1 MSKTTS
7 IAASKIDAAD
17 AAPSSLPRNS
27 NAPRSPAARGAP
39 NNPPN
44 RFVRIELEPDADWYD
59 PDERPVATEFY
70 RDDSLSI
77 LSRNDSPDIP
87 FTTSVNPY
95 RGCEHGCVYCYAR
108 PTHEYLGFSAGL
120 DFEARILVKER
131 APELLRDALQS
142 DRWDPQPIAM
152 SGVTDPYQP
161 VERKLRLTRRC
172 LEVLLEFRNPVT
184 VVTKNQLITRDVD
197 LLTGLA
203 RHHAV
208 AVMISLTTL
217 DPGLRRVMEPRTSP
231 PPARLTTVRLLA
243 DAGIPVGILMSPVI
257 PGLTDHE
264 VPRLLAAAAAA
275 GAQWAGY
282 VPLRL
287 PLGVEPIFVDW
298 LSRYYPQRQE
308 KILNRLLELR
318 GGRLNDP
325 RFGDRMTGTGKLA
338 AQLNQLFHVSCRRA
352 GLGTAG
358 PRLSVA
364 AFRRPEP
371 GGQLSLFD

>member
-1 MSKTTS
+1 MSTLQQ
-7 IAASKIDAAD
+7 A
-17 AAPSSLPRNS
+17 AAPQAFAS
-27 NAPRSPAARGAP
+27 APIPLLSPGERAVP
-39 NNPPN
+39 QNPPN
-44 RFVRIELEPDADWYD
+44 RFIRLELEPDPDWYD
-59 PDERPVATEFY
+59 PEERPVTTQFY
-70 RDDSLSI
+70 RDDSRSI
-77 LSRNDSPDIP
+77 LSTNDSPDIP
-87 FTTSVNPY
+87 FNFSLNPY

-120 DFEARILVKER
+120 DFESRILVKEH
-131 APELLRDALQS
+131 APELLWEALRS
-142 DRWDPQPIAM
+142 PRWHPEPIAL

-197 LLTGLA
+197 LLNGLA

-217 DPGLRRVMEPRTSP
+217 DPSLRRVMEPRTSP
-231 PPARLTTVRLLA
+231 PPARLTTVRFLA
-243 DAGIPVGILMSPVI
+243 EAGIPVGILMSPVI

-264 VPRLLAAAAAA
+264 MPKLLAAAAAA

-287 PLGVEPIFVDW
+287 PLGVEPIFVEW

-308 KILNRLLELR
+308 KILNRLRELR

-325 RFGDRMTGTGKLA
+325 QFGDRMTGTGQLA
-338 AQLNQLFHVSCRRA
+338 AQLNQLFQVSCRRA
-352 GLGTAG
+352 GLATEG
-358 PRLSVA
+358 PTLSVA
-364 AFRRPEP
+364 AFCSPVRHA
-371 GGQLSLFD
+371 QLELFD